1 MVTPGLRGAGVAPCW
16 LLPVRFTVYLFCL
29 FISCPLSRPAGCTRK
44 MVVACFK
51 IVRLRDGCTVRLFP
65 CDCTFPAA
73 WSCALLAAPRKLI
86 TLLVTAPSPAALGE
100 HLPPARCFLPGV
112 APCWLHPA
120 NGVVKKKMHCTT
132 VTRWPHLGFPFSRV
146 GLPWVPRLFLAH
158 GTCQAS

>member
-16 LLPVRFTVYLFCL
+16 LRPVRITVYLFCL

-120 NGVVKKKMHCTT
+120 NGVVKIKKNALYNCDK
-132 VTRWPHLGFPFSRV
+132 VASSWFPFFPC
-146 GLPWVPRLFLAH
+146 GFALGP
-158 GTCQAS
+158 

>member
-1 MVTPGLRGAGVAPCW
+1 MVAWSSRCWRCALLAAPGKVHRLAFLSFHFLPVVAPCW
-16 LLPVRFTVYLFCL
+16 LHTEN
-29 FISCPLSRPAGCTRK
+29 
-44 MVVACFK
+44 VVACFK
-51 IVRLRDGCTVRLFP
+51 SVRLRDGCTVRLFP

-73 WSCALLAAPRKLI
+73 WSCALLAVPRKLI

-120 NGVVKKKMHCTT
+120 NGVGKKNALYNL
-132 VTRWPHLGFPFSRV
+132 TRWPHLGFPFSRV
-146 GLPWVPRLFLAH
+146 GLPWVPRLFLAP